1 MVHARHGYIYI
12 TTSGLFFENFGD
24 SHTFKADRP
33 IVLLISAWI
42 FRTSWPKIGVLWGKM
57 GRGGAMLTPNKL
69 VFTLGVLTY
78 VLILVK
84 IDQEMR
90 P

>member
-57 GRGGAMLTPNKL
+57 GRGGAMLTPTNSFL
-69 VFTLGVLTY
+69 LLEFLSLC
-78 VLILVK
+78 
-84 IDQEMR
+84 QFW
-90 P
+90 